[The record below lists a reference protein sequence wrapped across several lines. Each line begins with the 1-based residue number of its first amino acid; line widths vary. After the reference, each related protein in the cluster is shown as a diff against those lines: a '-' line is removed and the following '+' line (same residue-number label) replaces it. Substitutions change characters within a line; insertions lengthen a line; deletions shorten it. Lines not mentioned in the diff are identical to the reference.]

1 MSQRVLFASLPLAL
15 LAGCTAPAQP
25 AATATA
31 APAPFAAAGAD
42 AGLPTRGE
50 YLARIAGCNDCHTPG
65 YGERGGDVP
74 KDAWLTGSPLGFSGP
89 WGTTYPANLRLKAA
103 EMDEAGWLQYTGNL
117 HTRPPMPD
125 YNVRDMTAEDRRA
138 LYRFL
143 RTLGPAG
150 SKAPDYLPPGRSPPL
165 PYMQLV
171 LPPPAPAG

>member
-1 MSQRVLFASLPLAL
+1 MLRRALLASLPLAVL
-15 LAGCTAPAQP
+15 SACTVPARQAETS
-25 AATATA
+25 AAT
-31 APAPFAAAGAD
+31 PAAAGLD
-42 AGLPTRGE
+42 ANLSARGE

-103 EMDEAGWLQYTGNL
+103 EMDETGWVQYTGNL

-125 YNVRDMTAEDRRA
+125 YNVRDMTPEDRRA

-150 SKAPDYLPPGRSPPL
+150 DKAPAYLPPGQTPPL
-165 PYMQLV
+165 PYMQMV
-171 LPPPAPAG
+171 LPPAPAA